1 MVRAGLIVEWTNPS
15 VRFPMTSSLEN
26 VPEWHLRA
34 AVEEDRAFVFDV
46 VRLTMREYIDRT
58 WGWDDAWQR
67 EHFAA
72 VFDARTLSIIVVED
86 EDAGV
91 LEVYRNPDALYLA
104 NIQILPRFQSRGV
117 GADIIRGL
125 MERARE
131 LGVPMTLQVLK
142 VNPDARRLYER
153 LGFVTTGDTATHWK
167 MVAGAAGAEPLRPG

>member
-1 MVRAGLIVEWTNPS
+1 MPS
-15 VRFPMTSSLEN
+15 SPEH
-26 VPEWHLRA
+26 VPDWHLRP
-34 AVEEDRAFVFDV
+34 AVEDDRAFVFDV

-72 VFDARTLSIIVVED
+72 VFDARVLSIIVVED

-91 LEVYRNPDALYLA
+91 LEVYRNLDALYLA
-104 NIQILPRFQSRGV
+104 NIQVLPRFQSRGV

-125 MERARE
+125 MERAQA

-142 VNPDARRLYER
+142 ANPDARRLYQR
-153 LGFVTTGDTATHWK
+153 LGFAMTGETATHWK
-167 MVAGAAGAEPLRPG
+167 MVASGGGTEALRPA